1 MGSAGVA
8 MAAGLKKIA
17 FLGRWMGNT
26 LSVVPLRMQSSVQS
40 AQFNL
45 EEYKCYK
52 LDSVPP
58 AHVECTRDDC
68 LKYLGMMQRI
78 RRMETA
84 AGNLYK
90 EKHVRG
96 FCHLYSGQE
105 AVAVGIEAALQP
117 GDTIITAY
125 RCHAFTLTRG
135 VSMHAILAE
144 LTGRKTGCSS
154 ALGGSMH
161 LFHKD
166 FFGGNGI
173 VGAQVPLGVGIGLR
187 MKHRGDKSVSVTLYG
202 DGAANQGQVF
212 EAYNMAKLWNLPIVF
227 ICENNKYGMGTSAQR
242 ASANTAYFT
251 RGDYIPGLW
260 VDGMDILTVR
270 EAMRFARDWCV
281 SGKGPLI
288 LEMETYRYHGHSM
301 SDPGTS
307 YRTREEVQSVR
318 RGRDPITLFQK
329 RLSESQLVTEEETK
343 ALEKQIRQEVDKA
356 AEQCLMD
363 PEPDEEHRFFNAYQL
378 MPVGFRVRGC
388 DPLTWFTPKQ

>member
-1 MGSAGVA
+1 FSSLLFV
-8 MAAGLKKIA
+8 L
-17 FLGRWMGNT
+17 FLT
-26 LSVVPLRMQSSVQS
+26 
-40 AQFNL
+40 
-45 EEYKCYK
+45 
-52 LDSVPP
+52 
-58 AHVECTRDDC
+58 
-68 LKYLGMMQRI
+68 
-78 RRMETA
+78 
-84 AGNLYK
+84 
-90 EKHVRG
+90 
-96 FCHLYSGQE
+96 QE

-135 VSMHAILAE
+135 VPLHSILAE

-161 LFHKD
+161 MFHKD

-187 MKHRGDKSVSVTLYG
+187 MKYRGDKSVSVTLYG

-212 EAYNMAKLWNLPIVF
+212 EAYNMAKLWNLPVVF

-260 VDGMDILTVR
+260 ACAAYDHITCRHHHIIFNDVKRDVAASSSSRSELPVFIQVDGMDLLTVR

-281 SGKGPLI
+281 SGKGPLV

-329 RLSESQLVTEEETK
+329 RLVESQLVTDEETK
-343 ALEKQIRQEVDKA
+343 AMEKQIRQEVDKD
-356 AEQCLMD
+356 AEQCLLD
-363 PEPDEEHRFFNAYQL
+363 PEPNEDDRFFNAYQL

>member
-1 MGSAGVA
+1 
-8 MAAGLKKIA
+8 
-17 FLGRWMGNT
+17 FLT
-26 LSVVPLRMQSSVQS
+26 
-40 AQFNL
+40 
-45 EEYKCYK
+45 
-52 LDSVPP
+52 
-58 AHVECTRDDC
+58 
-68 LKYLGMMQRI
+68 
-78 RRMETA
+78 
-84 AGNLYK
+84 
-90 EKHVRG
+90 
-96 FCHLYSGQE
+96 QE

-135 VSMHAILAE
+135 VPLHSILAE

-161 LFHKD
+161 LFYKD

-187 MKHRGDKSVSVTLYG
+187 MKYRGDKSVSVTLYG

-212 EAYNMAKLWNLPIVF
+212 EAYNMAKLWNLPVVF
-227 ICENNKYGMGTSAQR
+227 VCENNKYGMGTSAQR

-260 VDGMDILTVR
+260 VDGMDVLTVR

-281 SGKGPLI
+281 SGKGPLV

-329 RLSESQLVTEEETK
+329 RLFESQLVTEEESK
-343 ALEKQIRQEVDKA
+343 AMEKQIRQEVDKD
-356 AEQCLMD
+356 AEQCLLD
-363 PEPDEEHRFFNAYQL
+363 PEPNEEDRFFNAYQL